1 MPKLRLK
8 VTHTHGGVA
17 YPPGHVIDVDDHN
30 ARWLIDQKIGE
41 RAIGTPGT
49 SGTPGTPAISDVL
62 PVPEAPAA
70 RTPRTHPVA
79 PTPKE

>member
-17 YPPGHVIDVDDHN
+17 YPPGHVIDVDDHT

-41 RAIGTPGT
+41 RDIGTP
-49 SGTPGTPAISDVL
+49 ANSDVM
-62 PVPEAPAA
+62 PVPEAATA
-70 RTPRTHPVA
+70 RTPRTPTTVS
-79 PTPKE
+79 TPKE

>member
-17 YPPGHVIDVDDHN
+17 YLSGHVIDVDDHT

-41 RAIGTPGT
+41 RAIGTF
-49 SGTPGTPAISDVL
+49 GTPGTPAPPANSDVL
-62 PVPEAPAA
+62 PVPDAPVA
-70 RTPRTHPVA
+70 RTPRTPPAA

>member
-17 YPPGHVIDVDDHN
+17 YPPGHVIDVDDHT

-41 RAIGTPGT
+41 RAIEPT
-49 SGTPGTPAISDVL
+49 GTPANSDL
-62 PVPEAPAA
+62 PPVPEAPAA
-70 RTPRTHPVA
+70 RTPRTPPVA

>member
-17 YPPGHVIDVDDHN
+17 YSPGHVIDVDDHT

-41 RAIGTPGT
+41 RDIGTT
-49 SGTPGTPAISDVL
+49 ANSDVL
-62 PVPEAPAA
+62 PVHEAPTA
-70 RTPRTHPVA
+70 RTPRTPPAA

>member
-8 VTHTHGGVA
+8 VTHTHAGVA
-17 YPPGHVIDVDDHN
+17 YPPGHIIDVDDHT

-41 RAIGTPGT
+41 RAIG
-49 SGTPGTPAISDVL
+49 SHGTPGTPANSDVL
-62 PVPEAPAA
+62 PVPDAPVARPS
-70 RTPRTHPVA
+70 RTPPAA

>member
-17 YPPGHVIDVDDHN
+17 YPPGHVIDVDDHT

-49 SGTPGTPAISDVL
+49 PANSDL
-62 PVPEAPAA
+62 PPEPEVPPA
-70 RTPRTHPVA
+70 RTPRTPPVA
-79 PTPKE
+79 LTPKE

>member
-8 VTHTHGGVA
+8 VTHTHAGVA
-17 YPPGHVIDVDDHN
+17 YPPGHVIDVDDHT
-30 ARWLIDQKIGE
+30 ARWLTE
-41 RAIGTPGT
+41 RDIGTP
-49 SGTPGTPAISDVL
+49 ANSDVL

-70 RTPRTHPVA
+70 RTSRTPPAA

>member
-1 MPKLRLK
+1 MPKLRLM

-17 YPPGHVIDVDDHN
+17 YPPGHVIDVDDHT
-30 ARWLIDQKIGE
+30 ARWLIDQQIGE
-41 RAIGTPGT
+41 RAIGST
-49 SGTPGTPAISDVL
+49 ANSDVL

-70 RTPRTHPVA
+70 RTPRTPTAA

>member
-17 YPPGHVIDVDDHN
+17 YPPGHVIDVDDHT
-30 ARWLIDQKIGE
+30 ARWLSDQKIGE
-41 RAIGTPGT
+41 RDIGTP
-49 SGTPGTPAISDVL
+49 ANSDVM
-62 PVPEAPAA
+62 PVPEAATA

>member
-17 YPPGHVIDVDDHN
+17 YPPGHVIDVDDHT
-30 ARWLIDQKIGE
+30 ARWLTE
-41 RAIGTPGT
+41 RDIGTPA
-49 SGTPGTPAISDVL
+49 SSDVL

-70 RTPRTHPVA
+70 RTPRTPPAA

>member
-17 YPPGHVIDVDDHN
+17 YPPGHVIDVDDHT

-41 RAIGTPGT
+41 RAIGTL
-49 SGTPGTPAISDVL
+49 GTPANSNVL
-62 PVPEAPAA
+62 PVPDAPAA
-70 RTPRTHPVA
+70 RTPRTPPAA

>member
-17 YPPGHVIDVDDHN
+17 SPPGHVIDVDDHT

-41 RAIGTPGT
+41 RAIE
-49 SGTPGTPAISDVL
+49 TPGTPANSEVL
-62 PVPEAPAA
+62 PVPEAPVARPP
-70 RTPRTHPVA
+70 RTPPAA